1 MSNYRI
7 YEKGDKKI
15 MRDKKEYKAPLA
27 QVTEFECAD
36 VITDSLA
43 TSVSGGKPDYNG
55 AKSYVNIGG
64 RNWSDIYKTN

>member
-1 MSNYRI
+1 
-7 YEKGDKKI
+7 

-43 TSVSGGKPDYNG
+43 TSVSEGKLEHDK
-55 AKSYVNIGG
+55 AKSYVNIGAKK
-64 RNWSDIYKTN
+64 WSDIYGN